1 MPTPRAHL
9 ESRAVALQQY
19 LELLKTSEYTR
30 FNKVLRKLERN
41 ITAMLNGVDG
51 DLSAVPRRS
60 LEKLLRDLSKL
71 NKSDLDKS
79 VADHL
84 ERLEAF
90 SGYSYA
96 MEASAMASV
105 SPTIAG
111 ALVHDTAQSAVW
123 KYAKERPLSA
133 TGDLLEPFIKDLSA
147 RQVSIVEKTIRKAHA
162 NGWSTADTI
171 KIIKGTKKQGYK
183 DGLMMK
189 LGKQTATIVRTS
201 MQHVNNSARQVI
213 WAENDDI
220 VIGYRWVSTL
230 DDRTSDVCQDL
241 DGEVFKVGEGPV
253 PPAHPNCRSVTI
265 AELRKEFDIF
275 DKGATRSSEDGY
287 IPADTSFH
295 EWLEDQGE

>member
-1 MPTPRAHL
+1 MPTPRTHL
-9 ESRAVALQQY
+9 INRAVALQEY
-19 LELLKTSEYTR
+19 LEALKVSEYVR

-41 ITAMLNGVDG
+41 ITQMLNEVDG
-51 DLSAVPRRS
+51 DLSAVRRS
-60 LEKLLRDLSKL
+60 RLEKLLRDLSKV
-71 NKSDLDKS
+71 NKADLDKS

-111 ALVHDTAQSAVW
+111 ALVSDTPQAAVW

-133 TGDLLEPFIKDLSA
+133 TGDLLEPFVKDLGT
-147 RQVSIVEKTIRKAHA
+147 RQVAVIEKTIRKAHA
-162 NGWSTADTI
+162 NGWSVQDTI
-171 KIIKGTKKQGYK
+171 KIIKGTKSKGYA
-183 DGLMMK
+183 DGLMVK
-189 LGKQTATIVRTS
+189 LGKQTATVVRTS
-201 MQHVNNSARQVI
+201 MQHVNNSARQVV
-213 WAENDDI
+213 WADNEDI

-241 DGEVFKVGEGPV
+241 DGEVFKVGEGPI

-265 AELRKEFDIF
+265 AELRPEFDIF
-275 DKGATRSSEDGY
+275 NKGATRSSEDGY
-287 IPADTSFH
+287 VPADMTYH
-295 EWLEDQGE
+295 EWLEAA